1 MAYLV
6 NHTPAASVK
15 QKSFNGI
22 RRTKDGML
30 YLTSVNPN
38 KGNETIEV
46 SKYYEDGKSDFVGR
60 AETDYVDERLEMFD
74 VNYFTTDGTAYQYTI
89 GTPVLNESRIAVFLD
104 GVQQVAFSDFVL
116 VNNTV
121 VTFTLIPKTG
131 LSIVVGQVK
140 KRYFNND
147 SDKFQQ
153 INFSVNPTTTFLI
166 NSSSGDLVKR
176 SNAGVVRSAEGS
188 DDFDTFEDTTASS
201 GTTTYQSAV

>member
-6 NHTPAASVK
+6 DHTPSASVK

-46 SKYYEDGKSDFVGR
+46 SKFYEDGKSDFVGR
-60 AETDYVDERLEMFD
+60 SETDYVDERLEMFD
-74 VNYFTTDGTAYQYTI
+74 VNYFTSDGTAFEFTI

-104 GVQQVAFSDFVL
+104 GVQQVPFSDFRL

-147 SDKFQQ
+147 SDRFQQ

-166 NSSSGDLVKR
+166 NNTSGDLVKR
-176 SNAGVVRSAEGS
+176 SNAGVTRNAEGS

-201 GTTTYQSAV
+201 STTTYQSAV

>member
-6 NHTPAASVK
+6 DHTPSASVK

-46 SKYYEDGKSDFVGR
+46 SKFFEDGKSDFVGR

-74 VNYFTTDGTAYQYTI
+74 VNYFTSDGTAFQFTI
-89 GTPVLNESRIAVFLD
+89 STPVLNESRIAVFLD
-104 GVQQVAFSDFVL
+104 GVQQVPFSDFTL

-147 SDKFQQ
+147 SDRFQQ

-166 NSSSGDLVKR
+166 NNTSGDLVKR
-176 SNAGVVRSAEGS
+176 SNAGVTRNAEGS
-188 DDFDTFEDTTASS
+188 DDFDTFEDTTARSS
-201 GTTTYQSAV
+201 TTTYQSAV

>member
-6 NHTPAASVK
+6 DHTPAASVK

-46 SKYYEDGKSDFVGR
+46 SKFYEDGKSDFVGR
-60 AETDYVDERLEMFD
+60 AETDYVDERLEMIG
-74 VNYFTTDGTAYQYTI
+74 VQYFTGDGSAYQFTLNA
-89 GTPVLNESRIAVFLD
+89 PQLNESRIAVFLD
-104 GVQQVAFSDFVL
+104 GVKQVPFTDFTL

-121 VTFTLIPKTG
+121 VTFTLIPRTG
-131 LSIVVGQVK
+131 LSIVTGTVD
-140 KRYFNND
+140 KRYFNNA

-166 NSSSGDLVKR
+166 NNTSGDLVKR
-176 SNAGVVRSAEGS
+176 SNAGVTRNAEGS

-201 GTTTYQSAV
+201 STTTYQSAV

>member
-6 NHTPAASVK
+6 SHTAPASTK
-15 QKSFNGI
+15 QKSFNGL
-22 RRTKDGML
+22 RRTKEGML

-38 KGNETIEV
+38 IGSETIEV
-46 SKYYEDGKSDFVGR
+46 SKYYEDGKSDFVAR

-74 VNYFTTDGTAYQYTI
+74 VNYFTTDGSAYQFTI
-89 GTPVLNESRIAVFLD
+89 STPVLNESRIAVFLD
-104 GVQQVAFSDFVL
+104 GVQQVPFSDFVL

-121 VTFTLIPKTG
+121 ITFTLIPKTG

-153 INFSVNPTTTFLI
+153 INFSNNPTTTFLI

-176 SNAGVVRSAEGS
+176 SNAGVTRSAEGS
-188 DDFDTFEDTTASS
+188 DDFDTFEDTTASIA
-201 GTTTYQSAV
+201 TTTYQSAV

>member
-6 NHTPAASVK
+6 NHTPAASTK

-46 SKYYEDGKSDFVGR
+46 SKFYEDGKSDFVGR
-60 AETDYVDERLEMFD
+60 DSTDYVDERLEMID
-74 VNYFTTDGTAYQYTI
+74 VNYFTTDGSAYQFTI
-89 GTPVLNESRIAVFLD
+89 SVPVLNESRIAVFLD
-104 GVQQVAFSDFVL
+104 GVQQVPFSDFSL

-121 VTFTLIPKTG
+121 VTFTLIPRTG

-140 KRYFNND
+140 KRYYNND
-147 SDKFQQ
+147 SD
-153 INFSVNPTTTFLI
+153 
-166 NSSSGDLVKR
+166 R
-176 SNAGVVRSAEGS
+176 
-188 DDFDTFEDTTASS
+188 
-201 GTTTYQSAV
+201 

>member
-6 NHTPAASVK
+6 SHTPAGSVK

-22 RRTKDGML
+22 RRTKNGML
-30 YLTSVNPN
+30 YLSSVNPN

-46 SKYYEDGKSDFVGR
+46 SNYFEDGKSDFVGR

-74 VNYFTTDGTAYQYTI
+74 VQYFTSDGSAYQFTL
-89 GTPVLNESRIAVFLD
+89 GTPVLNETRIALFLD
-104 GVQQVAFSDFVL
+104 GVQQTSDFTL

-131 LSIVVGQVK
+131 LSIVCGQID

-147 SDKFQQ
+147 SDRYQQ
-153 INFSVNPTTTFLI
+153 INFSENPTTTFLI
-166 NSSSGDLVKR
+166 NNSSGDLVKR
-176 SNAGVVRSAEGS
+176 SNAGVTRSAEGT
-188 DDFDTFEDTTASS
+188 DDFATFEDTTGSS
-201 GTTTYQSAV
+201 STTTYQSAV

>member
-6 NHTPAASVK
+6 DHTPAASVK

-46 SKYYEDGKSDFVGR
+46 SKFFEDGKSDFVGR
-60 AETDYVDERLEMFD
+60 SETDYVDERLEMFD
-74 VNYFTTDGTAYQYTI
+74 VNYFTSDGTAFEFTI

-104 GVQQVAFSDFVL
+104 GVQQVPFSDFTL

-147 SDKFQQ
+147 SDRFQQ

-166 NSSSGDLVKR
+166 NNTSGDLVKR
-176 SNAGVVRSAEGS
+176 SNAGVTRNAEGS

-201 GTTTYQSAV
+201 STTTYQSAV

>member
-6 NHTPAASVK
+6 SHTPASSVK
-15 QKSFNGI
+15 QKTFNGI
-22 RRTKDGML
+22 RRTKEGML
-30 YLTSVNPN
+30 YLTSINPN
-38 KGNETIEV
+38 KGNEIIEV
-46 SKYYEDGKSDFVGR
+46 SNYYEDGKSDFVGR

-74 VNYFTTDGTAYQYTI
+74 VSYFTTDGTAYQYTI

-153 INFSVNPTTTFLI
+153 INYSSNPTTTFLI
-166 NSSSGDLVKR
+166 NNTSGDLVKR
-176 SNAGVVRSAEGS
+176 VNAGVTRSAEGS

-201 GTTTYQSAV
+201 TTTTYQSAV

>member
-6 NHTPAASVK
+6 SHTPAASVK

-30 YLTSVNPN
+30 YLTSINPN
-38 KGNETIEV
+38 KGSETIEV
-46 SKYYEDGKSDFVGR
+46 SKYYEDGKSDFVAR
-60 AETDYVDERLEMFD
+60 SETDYVDERLEMFD
-74 VNYFTTDGTAYQYTI
+74 VSYFTTDGSAYQFTI
-89 GTPVLNESRIAVFLD
+89 STPVLNESRIAVFLD
-104 GVQQVAFSDFVL
+104 GVQQVPFSDFVL

-121 VTFTLIPKTG
+121 ITFTLIPKTG

-153 INFSVNPTTTFLI
+153 INFSNNPTTTFLI

-176 SNAGVVRSAEGS
+176 SNAGVTRSAEGS
-188 DDFDTFEDTTASS
+188 DDFDSFEDTTASIA
-201 GTTTYQSAV
+201 TTTYQSAV

>member
-6 NHTPAASVK
+6 DHTPAASVK

-46 SKYYEDGKSDFVGR
+46 SKFYEDGKSDFVGR
-60 AETDYVDERLEMFD
+60 SETDYVDERLEMFD
-74 VNYFTTDGTAYQYTI
+74 VNYFTSDGTAYQFTI
-89 GTPVLNESRIAVFLD
+89 STPVLNESRIAVFLD
-104 GVQQVAFSDFVL
+104 GVQQVPFSDFTL

-140 KRYFNND
+140 KRYFNNE

-166 NSSSGDLVKR
+166 NNTSGDLVKR
-176 SNAGVVRSAEGS
+176 SNAGVTRNAEGS

-201 GTTTYQSAV
+201 STTTYQSAV

>member
-6 NHTPAASVK
+6 SHTPAASTKVK
-15 QKSFNGI
+15 TFNAI
-22 RRTKDGML
+22 RRTKEGLL
-30 YLTSVNPN
+30 YLTSINPN
-38 KGNETIEV
+38 IGSETIEV

-60 AETDYVDERLEMFD
+60 NEEDYVDERLEMFD
-74 VNYFTTDGTAYQYTI
+74 VHYFTTDGTLYQFTI
-89 GTPVLNESRIAVFLD
+89 STPVLNESRIAVFLD
-104 GVQQVAFSDFVL
+104 GVQQVPFSDFTL

-131 LSIVVGQVK
+131 LSIVVGQVS

-153 INFSVNPTTTFLI
+153 INFSANASTTFLI
-166 NSSSGDLVKR
+166 NSNSGDLVKR
-176 SNAGVVRSAEGS
+176 SNQGTTRSELGS
-188 DDFDTFEDTTASS
+188 DDFDTFESTTASS

>member
-6 NHTPAASVK
+6 SHTPASSVK

-22 RRTKDGML
+22 RRTKNGML
-30 YLTSVNPN
+30 YLSSVNPN

-46 SKYYEDGKSDFVGR
+46 SNYFEDGKSDFVARG
-60 AETDYVDERLEMFD
+60 ETDYVDERLEMFD
-74 VNYFTTDGTAYQYTI
+74 VQYFTSDGSAYQFTL
-89 GTPVLNESRIAVFLD
+89 GTPVLNETRIALFLD
-104 GVQQVAFSDFVL
+104 GVQQTPYSDFTL

-131 LSIVVGQVK
+131 LSIVCGQID

-147 SDKFQQ
+147 SDRYQQ
-153 INFSVNPTTTFLI
+153 INFSENPTTTFLI
-166 NSSSGDLVKR
+166 NNSSGDLVKR
-176 SNAGVVRSAEGS
+176 SNAGVTRSAEGT

-201 GTTTYQSAV
+201 STTTYQSAV

>member
-6 NHTPAASVK
+6 DHTPSASVK

-46 SKYYEDGKSDFVGR
+46 SKFYEDGKSDFVGR
-60 AETDYVDERLEMFD
+60 SETDYVDERLEMFD
-74 VNYFTTDGTAYQYTI
+74 VNYFTSDGTAYEFTI
-89 GTPVLNESRIAVFLD
+89 TTPVLNESRIAVFLD
-104 GVQQVAFSDFVL
+104 GVQQVPFSYFTL

-121 VTFTLIPKTG
+121 ITFTLIPKTG

-147 SDKFQQ
+147 SDRFQQ

-166 NSSSGDLVKR
+166 NNTSGDLVKR
-176 SNAGVVRSAEGS
+176 SNAGVTRNAEGS

-201 GTTTYQSAV
+201 STTTYQSAV

>member
-6 NHTPAASVK
+6 DHTPSASVK

-30 YLTSVNPN
+30 YLTSINPN
-38 KGNETIEV
+38 KGNETVEV
-46 SKYYEDGKSDFVGR
+46 SKFYEDGKSDFVGR
-60 AETDYVDERLEMFD
+60 SETDYVDERLEMFD
-74 VNYFTTDGTAYQYTI
+74 VNYFTSDGTAFEFTI

-104 GVQQVAFSDFVL
+104 GVQQVPFSDFTL

-147 SDKFQQ
+147 SDRFQQ

-166 NSSSGDLVKR
+166 NNTSGDLVKR
-176 SNAGVVRSAEGS
+176 SNAGVTRNAEGS

-201 GTTTYQSAV
+201 STTTYQSAV

>member
-6 NHTPAASVK
+6 DHTPSASVK

-46 SKYYEDGKSDFVGR
+46 SKFYEDGKSDFVGR

-74 VNYFTTDGTAYQYTI
+74 VNYFTSDGTAFEFTI

-104 GVQQVAFSDFVL
+104 GVQQVPFSDFRL

-147 SDKFQQ
+147 SDRFQQ

-166 NSSSGDLVKR
+166 NNTSGDLVKR
-176 SNAGVVRSAEGS
+176 SNAGVTRNAEGS

-201 GTTTYQSAV
+201 STTTYQSAV

>member
-6 NHTPAASVK
+6 DHTPAASVK

-46 SKYYEDGKSDFVGR
+46 SKFFEDGKSDFVGR

-74 VNYFTTDGTAYQYTI
+74 VNYFTSDGTAFQFTI
-89 GTPVLNESRIAVFLD
+89 STPVLNESRIAVFLD
-104 GVQQVAFSDFVL
+104 GVQQVPFSDFTL

-166 NSSSGDLVKR
+166 NNTSGDLVKR
-176 SNAGVVRSAEGS
+176 SNAGVTRNAEGS

-201 GTTTYQSAV
+201 ATTTYQSAV

>member
-6 NHTPAASVK
+6 SHTPASSVK

-22 RRTKDGML
+22 RRTKNGML
-30 YLTSVNPN
+30 YLSSVNPN

-46 SKYYEDGKSDFVGR
+46 SNYFEDGKSDFVGR

-74 VNYFTTDGTAYQYTI
+74 VQYFTSDGSAYQFTL
-89 GTPVLNESRIAVFLD
+89 GTPVLNETRIALFLD
-104 GVQQVAFSDFVL
+104 GVQQTPYSDFTL

-131 LSIVVGQVK
+131 LSIVCGQID

-147 SDKFQQ
+147 SDRYQQ
-153 INFSVNPTTTFLI
+153 INFSENPTTTFLI
-166 NSSSGDLVKR
+166 NNSSGDLVKR
-176 SNAGVVRSAEGS
+176 SNAGVTRSAEGT

-201 GTTTYQSAV
+201 STTTYQSAV

>member
-6 NHTPAASVK
+6 DHTPAASVK

-46 SKYYEDGKSDFVGR
+46 SKFYEDGKSDFVGR
-60 AETDYVDERLEMFD
+60 SETDYVDERLEMFD
-74 VNYFTTDGTAYQYTI
+74 VNYFTSDGTAFEFTI

-104 GVQQVAFSDFVL
+104 GVQQVPFSDFTL

-131 LSIVVGQVK
+131 LSVVVGQVK

-166 NSSSGDLVKR
+166 NNTSGDLVKR
-176 SNAGVVRSAEGS
+176 SNAGVTRNAEGS

-201 GTTTYQSAV
+201 ATTTYQSAV

>member
-6 NHTPAASVK
+6 DHTPSASVK

-46 SKYYEDGKSDFVGR
+46 SKFFEDGKSDFVGR

-74 VNYFTTDGTAYQYTI
+74 VNYFTTDGSAYQFTI
-89 GTPVLNESRIAVFLD
+89 TTPVLNESRIAVFLD
-104 GVQQVAFSDFVL
+104 GVQQVPFSDFTL

-121 VTFTLIPKTG
+121 ITFTLIPKTG
-131 LSIVVGQVK
+131 LSVVVGQVK

-147 SDKFQQ
+147 SDRYQQ

-166 NSSSGDLVKR
+166 NNSSGDLVKR
-176 SNAGVVRSAEGS
+176 SNAGVTRNAEGS

-201 GTTTYQSAV
+201 ATTTYQSAV